1 MTINLPMEALRSF
14 AAIVEH
20 GSMVKAADHVYLSQS
35 ALSLQIKRLEEVLG
49 RPLFLREGKRLALSP
64 AGGTFLVFAQRMLT
78 LNDEAVAA
86 VAEFGEDAPIR
97 VGLAQDFVDGPIA
110 VALAAFQDLQ
120 SDASLKVQVGF
131 SSALFASLKRGE
143 LDLALGF
150 GDGAGADEAPLR
162 VDALTWIGR
171 QDLPTREVLPLAM
184 LESPCL
190 FRDAAI
196 AALDKAGR
204 PWRIAMETRDLS
216 NLRAA
221 VQAGVGLTCR
231 TPFWSDLHTLDR
243 TAALPRLPAVAT
255 WLAARP
261 DAPRNAEK
269 LAGLIRTAFASTSR
283 SAEA

>member
-1 MTINLPMEALRSF
+1 MATNLALEALRSF
-14 AAIVEH
+14 VAIVEH
-20 GSMVKAADHVYLSQS
+20 GSMVKAADRVYLSQS
-35 ALSLQIKRLEEVLG
+35 ALSLQIKRLEETLG

-64 AGGTFLVFAQRMLT
+64 AGGAFLIYAQRLLA
-78 LNDEAVAA
+78 LNDEALAA
-86 VAEFGEDAPIR
+86 VAAFGEDAPIR

-120 SDASLKVQVGF
+120 TELQLKVQVGA
-131 SSALFASLKRGE
+131 SDALFASLKRGE
-143 LDLALGF
+143 IDLALGF
-150 GDGAGADEAPLR
+150 GEAEGGAPLR

-171 QDLPTREVLPLAM
+171 QDLPTRDVLPLAV
-184 LESPCL
+184 LEGPCL

-243 TAALPRLPAVAT
+243 AAALPRLPAVAT
-255 WLAARP
+255 WLAVRP
-261 DAPRNAEK
+261 DAPQGAER
-269 LAGLIRTAFASTSR
+269 LAGLIRTAFSPTAR
-283 SAEA
+283 NI